1 MALKKFG
8 PNDLVINT
16 LKAQPSFE
24 FFVYDSAIYY
34 NNVPLMSGANT
45 ANILCTTGSG
55 HLSLYELNIDRAFT
69 NTDRIIGTTGS
80 YATKNAAEPNKF
92 VLDTGQIY
100 PFIIKDSSKQTF
112 KTMLNN
118 EFSAFG
124 VGDVISGSTGSAYI
138 DYSDLLNPIYVAGGA
153 GVAKQYQYPMSA
165 SITREFMTGA
175 AGASSTGAGER
186 KTCCKTFENTH
197 DPSITSS
204 PCISGPDSYSWSC
217 TPYHRHFW
225 SLKNRLNH
233 YGTLSEHYK
242 VSSSYGDK
250 SLQKV
255 NLISIPEIFF
265 GSGIKPGSV
274 SLKWYFTGSL
284 IGELQDTKRN
294 GELIGVS
301 GSNTSA
307 VAGVVLYD
315 EGFILLTGSWALN
328 NESLV
333 MEPGAAADNPK
344 WIYFA
349 AGANDGVNQTTTD
362 SNNFDKIAFNLSW
375 EGTTETQV
383 ITMFAHAKKG
393 EVNYS
398 NNPTYLQFGQRQIQQ
413 TSSQIYEE
421 NPNRQIAN
429 TVSSSYAGYSASFKR
444 QVYIS
449 RVGIYDDNK
458 NLLGIATLSNPILK
472 EEDEDYSF
480 KIRLDI

>member
-34 NNVPLMSGANT
+34 NNVPQMSGANT
-45 ANILCTTGSG
+45 NNILCVTGSG
-55 HLSLYELNIDRAFT
+55 HISLYELNIDRKWT
-69 NTDRIIGTTGS
+69 NTDRIIGETTS
-80 YATKNAAEPNKF
+80 YATAEPNKY

-100 PFIIKDSSKQTF
+100 PFIIKNSSNQTF

-138 DYSDLLNPIYVAGGA
+138 DYSDLQNPIYVAGGA
-153 GVAKQYQYPMSA
+153 GSAKQYQYPMSA

-175 AGASSTGAGER
+175 AGIARRGAGQRQTCYDLTPGGHIIPASSF
-186 KTCCKTFENTH
+186 K
-197 DPSITSS
+197 
-204 PCISGPDSYSWSC
+204 C

-225 SLKNRLNH
+225 ALKNRLDF
-233 YGTLSEHYK
+233 YGILSEHYR

-250 SLQKV
+250 NLQKV

-265 GSGIKPGSV
+265 GSGIKPGTV
-274 SLKWYFTGSL
+274 SLKWYYTGSL
-284 IGELQDTKRN
+284 AGELRDTKRN
-294 GELIGVS
+294 GELIEVS
-301 GSNTSA
+301 GSSVSS

-328 NESLV
+328 DESLV
-333 MEPGAAADNPK
+333 LAPGAAADNPK

-349 AGANDGVNQTTTD
+349 VGANDGANQTTIGH
-362 SNNFDKIAFNLSW
+362 SNFNKIAFNLSFK
-375 EGTTETQV
+375 GASDTQV
-383 ITMFAHAKKG
+383 VTVFAHAKRG
-393 EVNYS
+393 EANYS
-398 NNPTYLQFGQRQIQQ
+398 NNPTYLQYGQTLLQA
-413 TSSQIYEE
+413 TSSHVYEE
-421 NPNRQIAN
+421 NPNRIIAN
-429 TVSSSYAGYSASFKR
+429 TVSSSYSGYSASFKR

-449 RVGIYDDNK
+449 RIGIYDDNK
-458 NLLGIATLSNPILK
+458 NLIGVATLSNPILK
-472 EEDEDYSF
+472 EEDQDYSF